1 MEAMEK
7 SNQFLIWVFLVGIT
21 SALCG
26 AAYLFILNHL
36 STWIGPQSFSNYF
49 SHGLI
54 LVSAGFLMALIER
67 GVGPTGNVE
76 RLVDNIH
83 EMGGNKER
91 KNLWSLIPASLICI
105 ASGGAMGP
113 EAPLVQT
120 TGSLG
125 SWVSDLKNASVSE
138 KRTLTI
144 TGMAAGFTVLFGA
157 PLGASL
163 FALEILHRRGMEY
176 YEALLPAIWGSLC
189 GYMVYAVLTHLNLSP
204 IWSFPYPVLAFRLR
218 DFAFSI
224 LCGLLASI
232 VAAAFIGSNHLLSRV
247 FKILPLWARGS
258 VGGLVLALLA
268 YFSPYALTF
277 GESQLKILA
286 TASPVASLLLLAFV
300 FKFLGTS
307 TSFSSGWKGGFI
319 IPLFFMGAALGRFF
333 HLVFPG
339 TQEILMVAS
348 LMAALNAGVTKTPLG
363 SVLVVTEMT
372 GIRIFPTTVLSVMTA
387 MLLTNRVGLIDS
399 QRSRES

>member
-1 MEAMEK
+1 MKAMEK
-7 SNQFLIWVFLVGIT
+7 SSRFLIWIFLVGIA

-26 AAYLFILNHL
+26 AAYLYILKGL
-36 STWIGPQSFSNYF
+36 SFWLGPQSFFGSL
-49 SHGLI
+49 SHGFVLI
-54 LVSAGFLMALIER
+54 AAGFLVALLER
-67 GVGPTGNVE
+67 GIGPTGNVE

-91 KNLWSLIPASLICI
+91 KNLLSLIPASLICI

-125 SWVSDLKNASVSE
+125 SWVSDLKNLSVSE

-176 YEALLPAIWGSLC
+176 YEALLPAIGGSLC
-189 GYMVYAVLTHLNLSP
+189 GYVAYAGLTHLNLSP
-204 IWSFPYPVLAFRLR
+204 IWSFPYPVLSFHLR
-218 DFAFSI
+218 DFAFSF
-224 LCGLLASI
+224 LCGIVAAL
-232 VAAAFIGSNHLLSRV
+232 VAAAFIFANHFLSRA
-247 FKILPLWARGS
+247 FKIFPLLARGA
-258 VGGLVLALLA
+258 VGGLILALLA
-268 YFSPYALTF
+268 SISPYALTF
-277 GESQLKILA
+277 GESQVNVLVA
-286 TASPVASLLLLAFV
+286 AAPVASFFLLAFV

-307 TSFSSGWKGGFI
+307 TTFSSGWKGGFI
-319 IPLFFMGAALGRFF
+319 IPLFFMGAALGRFL
-333 HLVFPG
+333 HLIFPG
-339 TQEILMVAS
+339 CQEILMVAS

-363 SVLVVTEMT
+363 SVLVVTEMA
-372 GIRIFPTTVLSVMTA
+372 GLRIFPTTVLSVMVA
-387 MLLTNRVGLIDS
+387 MLLTSQIGLIDS
-399 QRSRES
+399 QRPRKN

>member
-1 MEAMEK
+1 MEK
-7 SNQFLIWVFLVGIT
+7 SNRFLLWVFLVGLT

-26 AAYLFILNHL
+26 AAYLFILNRL
-36 STWIGPQSFSNYF
+36 SLLMGPQSPFFGYL

-54 LVSAGFLMALIER
+54 LVAVGVAIALLER
-67 GVGPTGNVE
+67 GVGPAGNVE
-76 RLVDNIH
+76 MLVDNIH

-91 KNLWSLIPASLICI
+91 KNLLCLIPTSLICI

-125 SWVSDLKNASVSE
+125 SWVSDLKNLGVSE

-189 GYMVYAVLTHLNLSP
+189 GYVAYAALTHLDLSP
-204 IWSFPYPVLAFRLR
+204 IWSFPYPAQAFQLR
-218 DFAFSI
+218 DFGFSI
-224 LCGLLASI
+224 LCGIIAAA
-232 VAAAFIGSNHLLSRV
+232 VAASFILSNRFLSRA
-247 FKILPLWARGS
+247 FKIFPPLARGAT
-258 VGGLVLALLA
+258 GGFILALLV

-277 GESQLKILA
+277 GEAQMNALA
-286 TASPVASLLLLAFV
+286 ASVPTVSFLLMAFIA
-300 FKFLGTS
+300 KFLGTS
-307 TSFSSGWKGGFI
+307 TTFSSGWKGGFI
-319 IPLFFMGAALGRFF
+319 IPLLFMGLCLGRFL
-333 HLVFPG
+333 HLEIPQS
-339 TQEILMVAS
+339 QEILLVAS

-372 GIRIFPTTVLSVMTA
+372 GIRLFPTTVLAVMTA
-387 MLLTNRVGLIDS
+387 MLLTSSIGLIES
-399 QRSRES
+399 QRPREK